1 MLIQVDIPEKEYNI
15 LKEKAKEDTRSLR
28 NYVTDTLKKIANDSY
43 QLTNLTALP
52 EGTTIK
58 TKTQRPKT
66 PEEIEEEQIKSF
78 QKLAKIILGHEIEN
92 IAETSLDPTM
102 TYYEFAEAQEG
113 RFIRYAYTMPEQ
125 KQREYLEEW
134 KKYE

>member
-1 MLIQVDIPEKEYNI
+1 MLVQVDIPEKEYNI
-15 LKEKAKEDTRSLR
+15 LKQKAKEDMRSLR
-28 NYVTDTLKKIANDSY
+28 NYITIHLKKLANNQLQITDT
-43 QLTNLTALP
+43 TAVADNAV
-52 EGTTIK
+52 IK
-58 TKTQRPKT
+58 TQVQRPKT

-125 KQREYLEEW
+125 KQKEYLEEW